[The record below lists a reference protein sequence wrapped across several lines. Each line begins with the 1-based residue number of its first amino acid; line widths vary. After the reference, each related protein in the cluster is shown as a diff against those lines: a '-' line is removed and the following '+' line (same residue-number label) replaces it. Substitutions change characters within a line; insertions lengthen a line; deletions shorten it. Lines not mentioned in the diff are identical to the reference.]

1 MFFDFLKKPQGYAYY
16 IAYAY
21 LFDSLV
27 YLLTWWKPYNQ
38 CYTSRHRP
46 IIIKMMRSAANGTI
60 ERITQPQA
68 HLCSGLTHPYQRGL
82 NYKHLLAK
90 RDDSISFPNH
100 ILSSVIFI
108 SNVASVSYLFMTLNK
123 DNKGQNM
130 LRFWNV
136 IVISSH
142 SGGLVDFYIT
152 LNYTVKC

>member
-1 MFFDFLKKPQGYAYY
+1 
-16 IAYAY
+16 
-21 LFDSLV
+21 
-27 YLLTWWKPYNQ
+27 
-38 CYTSRHRP
+38 
-46 IIIKMMRSAANGTI
+46 MMRSAANGTI

-123 DNKGQNM
+123 DNKEQNW
-130 LRFWNV
+130 LP
-136 IVISSH
+136 ISFISTN
-142 SGGLVDFYIT
+142 SNKYLCNIILLFQEDFDLT
-152 LNYTVKC
+152 KL

>member
-1 MFFDFLKKPQGYAYY
+1 MQVVQGWGCEWILGCRVVGAATQNRSQIMFWSENP
-16 IAYAY
+16 ITN
-21 LFDSLV
+21 
-27 YLLTWWKPYNQ
+27 LTN
-38 CYTSRHRP
+38 SRHRP

-123 DNKGQNM
+123 DNKGQKM
-130 LRFWNV
+130 LKLWNDIV
-136 IVISSH
+136 IVIM
-142 SGGLVDFYIT
+142 LVYLLLF
-152 LNYTVKC
+152 

>member
-1 MFFDFLKKPQGYAYY
+1 
-16 IAYAY
+16 
-21 LFDSLV
+21 
-27 YLLTWWKPYNQ
+27 
-38 CYTSRHRP
+38 
-46 IIIKMMRSAANGTI
+46 MMRSAANGTI

-123 DNKGQNM
+123 DNKNNAT
-130 LRFWNV
+130 RST
-136 IVISSH
+136 ISH
-142 SGGLVDFYIT
+142 STIMLLDPRF
-152 LNYTVKC
+152 

>member
-1 MFFDFLKKPQGYAYY
+1 MLNRDLR
-16 IAYAY
+16 
-21 LFDSLV
+21 V
-27 YLLTWWKPYNQ
+27 LTWWKPYNQ

-152 LNYTVKC
+152 LNFSLTKG